1 MILREDQHFH
11 VVSGE
16 FETFWKDTPKEC
28 LLGIEKNPN
37 FVIGL
42 LKAYIPCLKGKLR
55 QAMKFIAG
63 LNYLG
68 EYPWALY
75 KVLCGVPYADTEK
88 EGYRSCWLQGQL
100 EVSRSTRL
108 KTVKKWQRDC
118 KVTHFTCIDYNCSN
132 CYPALIICCT
142 TQRLGDVLNN
152 VSLLRPKSL
161 PDEFL
166 SKGLT
171 CWHSIQ
177 HWNSSSATCKVSGGK
192 VNDQSVPSLT
202 HFQLWCVDIKSLYCR
217 RFKSRDGGERVSK
230 W

>member
-88 EGYRSCWLQGQL
+88 EGYRSC
-100 EVSRSTRL
+100 
-108 KTVKKWQRDC
+108 
-118 KVTHFTCIDYNCSN
+118 
-132 CYPALIICCT
+132 
-142 TQRLGDVLNN
+142 
-152 VSLLRPKSL
+152 
-161 PDEFL
+161 
-166 SKGLT
+166 
-171 CWHSIQ
+171 
-177 HWNSSSATCKVSGGK
+177 
-192 VNDQSVPSLT
+192 
-202 HFQLWCVDIKSLYCR
+202 
-217 RFKSRDGGERVSK
+217 
-230 W
+230 